1 MFVIGTFKLELSAVH
16 PLMKF
21 LGKNMDWVKM
31 LAEDKNIEV
40 VVEDNTAA
48 NIPDESGAEP
58 GTANLL

>member
-1 MFVIGTFKLELSAVH
+1 MFVIGTFKLELSVH

-40 VVEDNTAA
+40 IVEDNTANNSPA
-48 NIPDESGAEP
+48 ESGADS
-58 GTANLL
+58 GTATLL